1 MYYTGLRER
10 TSYFKETEEG
20 KSRMSDVFE
29 RLYENGRTEGIAE
42 GRAEGIAEGIAKGRA
57 EGLAEGLAEG
67 RAEGIEDG
75 IRKGAMNTARSMI
88 RDGSIPLAKVAEFSG
103 LSLDEVEKLKNGI
116 SL

>member
-10 TSYFKETEEG
+10 TSYFKETKEG
-20 KSRMSDVFE
+20 KSKMSDVFE
-29 RLYENGRTEGIAE
+29 MLYENGL
-42 GRAEGIAEGIAKGRA
+42 AEGIAK
-57 EGLAEGLAEG
+57 G

-75 IRKGAMNTARSMI
+75 IRKGTRDTAMNNARSMI

-103 LSLDEVEKLKNGI
+103 LSLDEVEKLKSS